1 MCTPLPQP
9 PLFLRSGCCECA
21 CLYPSVYCAASAVAR
36 RYVNVFGESVLN
48 DAVAMVMYDTLG
60 GFVGSHF
67 TPGRAVAGAQR
78 SVGNLNTLLVHA
90 IFRTSK

>member
-1 MCTPLPQP
+1 
-9 PLFLRSGCCECA
+9 
-21 CLYPSVYCAASAVAR
+21 
-36 RYVNVFGESVLN
+36 VFGESVLN